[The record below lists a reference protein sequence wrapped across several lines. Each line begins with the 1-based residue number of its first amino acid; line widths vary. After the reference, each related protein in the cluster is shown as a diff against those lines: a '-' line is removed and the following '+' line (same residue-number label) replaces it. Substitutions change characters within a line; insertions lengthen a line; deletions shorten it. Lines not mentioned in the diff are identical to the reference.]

1 MNWLKRKIQKLS
13 GTEELK
19 TKIEVLEKELA
30 THKGDSLES
39 ANLYKDDYSLITKRL
54 RDLEEEVFN
63 CDESDINFEEE

>member
-30 THKGDSLES
+30 THKKESLES
-39 ANLYKDDYSLITKRL
+39 SKLYIEDYSLITKRL
-54 RDLEEEVFN
+54 RDLEEEVFD

>member
-30 THKGDSLES
+30 TYTKES
-39 ANLYKDDYSLITKRL
+39 
-54 RDLEEEVFN
+54 
-63 CDESDINFEEE
+63 

>member
-30 THKGDSLES
+30 TYKKESLES
-39 ANLYKDDYSLITKRL
+39 SKLYIEDYSLITKRL
-54 RDLEEEVFN
+54 RYLEEEVFD